1 MRRGE
6 VWWAELPEPA
16 ASEPG
21 YRRPVLI
28 VQSDDFNRS
37 RIHAVVAVVLMT
49 NLRLAGAPGNVQV
62 SKEDTALSRDPVAN
76 VSQIITLDK
85 TFLTERVSRISDR
98 IMMSVEEGLRT
109 VLAL

>member
-1 MRRGE
+1 
-6 VWWAELPEPA
+6 
-16 ASEPG
+16 
-21 YRRPVLI
+21 VLI

-37 RIHAVVAVVLMT
+37 RIRTVIAVVLTT
-49 NLRLAGAPGNVQV
+49 NLRLVGAPGNVPV
-62 SKEDTALSRDPVAN
+62 SKEDTALSRDSVAN

-85 TFLTERVSRISDR
+85 TFLTERVSLVSDR

>member
-6 VWWAELPEPA
+6 VWWAELPEPV
-16 ASEPG
+16 ASEPR

-28 VQSDDFNRS
+28 VQSDHFNRS
-37 RIHAVVAVVLMT
+37 RIRTVIVVVLTT
-49 NLRLAGAPGNVQV
+49 NLRLAGAPGNFPV
-62 SKEDTALSRDPVAN
+62 SREDTALSRDSVAI

-85 TFLTERVSRISDR
+85 TFFTERVSDR